1 MGRCICKVHFQDC
14 TSVTCETEPA
24 QIKGAPSSISVVSHR
39 SIGASGWGS
48 RCFCGTHSLPATR
61 WLWLHTYFICLSV
74 CGLGQVKAKWFLCIQ
89 LCCQYLKIVFPPEP
103 LRGNQMQTIPTNMQ
117 VSFPQRRGL
126 RLQIPISRLASP
138 PLFSPIGPCMKL
150 KCQVYSPEKWSPPTV
165 CFDQTCHT
173 FPAVTNYLPTSLLT
187 GNWHQ
192 MSSSQAD
199 VLGP

>member
-24 QIKGAPSSISVVSHR
+24 QIKGAPPPSLLWVTAVSEPHNEVPDASVGPTLCLLQDDSGFIHIS
-39 SIGASGWGS
+39 
-48 RCFCGTHSLPATR
+48 
-61 WLWLHTYFICLSV
+61 CLSV

-89 LCCQYLKIVFPPEP
+89 LCHQYLEIEFPPEP

-117 VSFPQRRGL
+117 VNFPQRRGL

-150 KCQVYSPEKWSPPTV
+150 KCQVYSPEKRSPLTV

-173 FPAVTNYLPTSLLT
+173 FLTVTNYLSTSLLA